1 MKIEEKY
8 SLQVCM
14 AIITIDSSVRGYN
27 VSEVKEEKD
36 VNKIQSVL
44 MGFSVID
51 IVLKHGSPIKFNEI
65 HQKSNFTKSN
75 LSKYLNTLL
84 SVDILFRDPESG
96 LFSPGSKL
104 LEYGMQAL
112 NQEDVISKT
121 TSTLEEI
128 NLQTSETTL
137 LAVWTPKGPMIAKM
151 INSLSGLNLGGQVG
165 SMLPI
170 HSAVAK
176 VFCAFKSG
184 PIFEQ
189 WMDDQLRDHDYLTKE
204 ALMDEMEKI
213 RELKFSSA
221 ADSLRKNIN
230 SMAVPILNFHNE
242 LVGVIAIVGFKEEL
256 PIEEDGK
263 QAEFLMMKSQ
273 EISNLFGYRL

>member
-1 MKIEEKY
+1 M
-8 SLQVCM
+8 
-14 AIITIDSSVRGYN
+14 
-27 VSEVKEEKD
+27 SEVKD
-36 VNKIQSVL
+36 VNKIQSLL

-51 IVLKHGSPIKFNEI
+51 IVLKNGAPIKFNEI

-84 SVDILFRDPESG
+84 SLDILFRDPESG
-96 LFSPGSKL
+96 LFSPGSKI

-112 NQEDVISKT
+112 NQEDVITKT

-189 WMDDQLRDHDYLTKE
+189 WMDEQLLNHEHLTKE
-204 ALMDEMEKI
+204 DLLEEIEKI

-230 SMAVPILNFHNE
+230 SMAVPIFNFHNE

-256 PIEEDGK
+256 PIEEGGVK
-263 QAEFLMMKSQ
+263 AEFLMTKSK
-273 EISNLFGYRL
+273 EVSKKFGYKEV